1 MEISERLNNDSLFHN
16 KHWYNTRPKPLNTPK
31 LHQIYHWVSCERCW
45 NVWVCEYVSMWVMTD
60 GPYKSVNLAKSPFKT
75 PAWKAPTFPPSGGDT
90 ILGLIPWVWWKLIH
104 SQSCLPNMGPKAHPP
119 PLGGPLFIWNPLN
132 LNTFEYLCFN
142 EVNNLICIL
151 SSKGQNIAI
160 YEGYIEESQ
169 KNPYKNMTIA

>member
-1 MEISERLNNDSLFHN
+1 MRVSTTTSLGTFSDHN
-16 KHWYNTRPKPLNTPK
+16 LGPQPEPTKHIFEYLVIDVGLCECKSVWMCEC
-31 LHQIYHWVSCERCW
+31 VS
-45 NVWVCEYVSMWVMTD
+45 VWVMTV
-60 GPYKSVNLAKSPFKT
+60 GTYKFENLAKSPFKT

>member
-1 MEISERLNNDSLFHN
+1 MTVSTTTSLGTIPDHN
-16 KHWYNTRPKPLNTPK
+16 LGPQPDPIKHIFVYLVRDVGL
-31 LHQIYHWVSCERCW
+31 CECKS
-45 NVWVCEYVSMWVMTD
+45 VWMCECVSMWVMTD

-160 YEGYIEESQ
+160 YEGYI
-169 KNPYKNMTIA
+169 